1 MEFLANHLLPGGQS
15 CIRPLV
21 FARLQAMQLR
31 PVLAGTL
38 AGLLLASCAPEPAE
52 VLAAEGAR
60 IAPVHPELG
69 PLTPGTRLVL
79 PLTSRSE
86 VVPLAPIEGMALELQ
101 LAGAQGGLLRFMTV
115 RHADDEQVLETP
127 DGLVITGPPTLAA
140 AVTGGEA
147 TLLARQ
153 DGHAAAGALDL
164 QAPPGRWNALVLVAG
179 APGAVTA
186 SDQRSVLGRGARAAA
201 VLLSPGAT
209 TRVEAAAPLDHA
221 YYVERLRPVRL
232 PRLGS
237 WTSARFERGAL
248 SLDLSDQSILEEGE
262 SLTIVADVVEP
273 PRVAGRAI
281 EAGATGRRPWLRNVA
296 REVGIELVHLEGPDL
311 QVDIRPTMGPGAA
324 WGDFD
329 GNGHPDLV
337 LVQGAG
343 RPEQDPLPHRL
354 FLSDGEGGFRD
365 ASQGSG
371 LGAGDAGMGAL
382 AFDADGDGHLDLYLA
397 NQGRD
402 RLLLGRGDGTFSE
415 ASDLLPDLELWSA
428 AACAADYDGD
438 GDLDVYVTSYL
449 EYDPSLMPPED
460 AERRIQRED
469 PLEML
474 PYLFPGQRNQLLR
487 NRLDEGVLAFEEVA
501 EELGVHDPKTRTV
514 GDATQDAP
522 GLGMQAMWW
531 DFDRDGDQD
540 LYVAND
546 VTPNVLFENQGDGTF
561 RDVTLEAGMDDP
573 RGGMGLAIADV
584 DADGDEDVFLT
595 NWELEANALY
605 LNLLERRMTGRTRR
619 PRIRDGAIAAGVA
632 AAGIGVTSWGP
643 ALVDLD
649 LDGDLDLYVANG
661 YTSPDYRST
670 GICVGQPDHLF
681 LATKPGAFEQAA
693 QDLVGEGHPCASRGV
708 VACDFDRDGDEDLLV
723 TANNGA
729 PRLLRNDA
737 PRAAGARS
745 LRIELRG
752 EGANPFG
759 IGAEVTVTA
768 GDLLLRRT
776 LRAGEGYLTSA
787 APELLFGLG
796 PIEGSVRVTVR
807 WPSGAETIH
816 EDVAPGSVVLRER
829 P

>member
-1 MEFLANHLLPGGQS
+1 MNQPCIHLLAS
-15 CIRPLV
+15 
-21 FARLQAMQLR
+21 ARLRAMQPW

-38 AGLLLASCAPEPAE
+38 AGLLMVSCTPEPPE
-52 VLAAEGAR
+52 VLAAGQAGV
-60 IAPVHPELG
+60 APAHPELG
-69 PLTPGTRLVL
+69 PLAPGTRLVL
-79 PLTSRSE
+79 PLTTRSE
-86 VVPLAPIEGMALELQ
+86 VVPLAPVEGTALELE
-101 LAGAQGGLLRFMTV
+101 LEGAEGGLLRLLTV

-127 DGLVITGPPTLAA
+127 DGLVIAGPPTLPASVA
-140 AVTGGEA
+140 GGEA

-153 DGHAAAGALDL
+153 DGHAAAGTFDL
-164 QAPPGRWNALVLVAG
+164 RAPRGRWNALVLVAG
-179 APGAVTA
+179 APGAVTV
-186 SDQRSVLGRGARAAA
+186 SGQRSVLGRGARAAA
-201 VLLSPGAT
+201 VLLSPGPA
-209 TRVEAAAPLDHA
+209 TRVEATAPLDHVH
-221 YYVERLRPVRL
+221 YVERLRPIRL

-237 WTSARFERGAL
+237 WTSARFERGVL
-248 SLDLSDQSILEEGE
+248 RIDLSDQPILEEGE
-262 SLTIVADVVEP
+262 SLTFIADVVEA

-281 EAGATGRRPWLRNVA
+281 EAGVRESQPWLRDVA
-296 REVGIELVHLEGPDL
+296 PEVGIELVHLEGPDL

-343 RPEQDPLPHRL
+343 RPEQAPLPHRL

-365 ASQGSG
+365 ASEGSG
-371 LGAGDAGMGAL
+371 LGGGDAGMGAL
-382 AFDADGDGHLDLYLA
+382 AFDADGDGNLDLYLA
-397 NQGRD
+397 NRGRD

-428 AACAADYDGD
+428 AACAADFDGD

-619 PRIRDGAIAAGVA
+619 PRIRDGAIASGVA

-661 YTSPDYRST
+661 YTSPDYRTT

-681 LATKPGAFEQAA
+681 LATGPGAFEQAA
-693 QDLVGEGHPCASRGV
+693 EELIGEGRPCASRGV
-708 VACDFDRDGDEDLLV
+708 VPCDFDRDGDEDLLV

-745 LRIELRG
+745 LRVELRG

-759 IGAEVTVTA
+759 IGAEVTVTV

-796 PIEGSVRVTVR
+796 AIEGSVQVTVR
-807 WPSGAETIH
+807 WPSGAETVH
-816 EDVAPGSVVLRER
+816 ENVNPGSIVLRER